1 MTYKLYLQRFLSVL
15 TAAVLALTL
24 LLPAAS
30 VYAAERQYITDI
42 RVDAGEDAVDRLES
56 DDFSVMMTGLNST
69 VYPQQ
74 QVYLAYRKDSKSAPV
89 TNIIVSTDG
98 GDSLKDENGITYTCA
113 GKVDADA
120 GLGAGAGYLYFTRD
134 KKAGDPL
141 VGLDI
146 LRSKDEAL
154 YPITND
160 GAEIVRHTDGTPADL
175 ETVSDDTVIYLA
187 QIRDNIVRPYISEI
201 GVVTDEDKWNAVYTA
216 CERGYN
222 YYVEGDIDNAEETY
236 TIIVYKRT
244 ADVNAALTNI
254 AAVSAEAVKA
264 MEEAQ
269 TADEAAAASEK
280 LTGDTIGISGV
291 EYVRVSSQAIAATIP
306 YYLYQTKNTA
316 AGNPVSMLYAE
327 ALEAQQ
333 NMLLGTW
340 ADGYFS
346 NTFTSA
352 SAYTMEEE
360 LFAVLREDL
369 TVCTNLPVKFLD
381 KIPSGNSVPE
391 TTTQATTEAATE
403 ATTQAPTE
411 PAADEEAGEETE
423 EVSEETTQETTEET
437 TEETTQATTEAPT
450 EAPTDYKMVG
460 IVMLTPR
467 DGLPE
472 SVYEITGLRANAA
485 EQPVEE
491 QTQRTARTNKFQ
503 ASVFGKG
510 AALPIALG
518 CAVIVAAGVSIVV
531 IRKKKSDKAR

>member
-1 MTYKLYLQRFLSVL
+1 MKYKLYLQRFLPVL
-15 TAAVLALTL
+15 TAAVLAVT

-42 RVDAGEDAVDRLES
+42 RVDAGVDAVERLED

-74 QVYLAYRKDSKSAPV
+74 QVYLGYRKDSKSAPV

-98 GDSLKDENGITYTCA
+98 GDSLKDENGITYICA
-113 GKVDADA
+113 GEVDADA
-120 GLGAGAGYLYFTRD
+120 GLGDGAGYLYFTRD
-134 KKAGDPL
+134 EKAGDPL
-141 VGLDI
+141 VGMDI

-222 YYVEGDIDNAEETY
+222 YYVEGDIDNAEESY

-269 TADEAAAASEK
+269 TADEASAASGK

-333 NMLLGTW
+333 NMLLCTW

-360 LFAVLREDL
+360 SFAALREDL

-381 KIPSGNSVPE
+381 KIPSGNPVPE
-391 TTTQATTEAATE
+391 TTTQATTEA
-403 ATTQAPTE
+403 
-411 PAADEEAGEETE
+411 
-423 EVSEETTQETTEET
+423 TTEET
-437 TEETTQATTEAPT
+437 TEETTQTTTQATTEAT
-450 EAPTDYKMVG
+450 TQAPTDYKMVG

-531 IRKKKSDKAR
+531 IRKKKSDEAR

>member
-1 MTYKLYLQRFLSVL
+1 MNTKHLLRRFLSAL
-15 TAAVLALTL
+15 TAAVLAVTL
-24 LLPAAS
+24 LLPAA
-30 VYAAERQYITDI
+30 VPAYAAERQYITDI
-42 RVDAGEDAVDRLES
+42 RVDAGADAVDRLEG
-56 DDFSVMMTGLNST
+56 DDYSVMMTGLNST
-69 VYPQQ
+69 AYPQQ
-74 QVYLAYRKDSKSAPV
+74 QVYLAYQKDSKSAPV

-120 GLGAGAGYLYFTRD
+120 GLGDGAGYLYFTRD
-134 KKAGDPL
+134 KKAGDPI

-201 GVVTDEDKWNAVYTA
+201 GIVTDEDKWNAVYTA

-222 YYVEGDIDNAEETY
+222 YYVEGDIDNAKETY

-244 ADVNAALTNI
+244 ADVNDALTNI

-269 TADEAAAASEK
+269 TADEAAAVSGN

-291 EYVRVSSQAIAATIP
+291 EYVRVSSQAIAAAIP

-327 ALEAQQ
+327 TLEAQQ

-346 NTFTSA
+346 NTFTSV

-360 LFAVLREDL
+360 LLAVLREDL
-369 TVCTNLPVKFLD
+369 TVCTNLPVKFLE

-391 TTTQATTEAATE
+391 TTTEATTETTTETTAEATTEATTETTAE
-403 ATTQAPTE
+403 ATT
-411 PAADEEAGEETE
+411 
-423 EVSEETTQETTEET
+423 ETTAEATTAATTET
-437 TEETTQATTEAPT
+437 TTQA
-450 EAPTDYKMVG
+450 
-460 IVMLTPR
+460 
-467 DGLPE
+467 
-472 SVYEITGLRANAA
+472 
-485 EQPVEE
+485 
-491 QTQRTARTNKFQ
+491 
-503 ASVFGKG
+503 
-510 AALPIALG
+510 
-518 CAVIVAAGVSIVV
+518 
-531 IRKKKSDKAR
+531 